1 MKMQT
6 EPFIDGPLVGYK
18 CTRSDGEVSYV
29 YLNPSNNPD
38 EKDFDIFVYTGTTKD
53 IEDGLPECFIVP
65 YFTPNAEEQELE
77 DKLRKM
83 SPDEQTRYSA
93 TGY

>member
-1 MKMQT
+1 MQT

-38 EKDFDIFVYTGTTKD
+38 EKDFDIFVYTGTSKEPGD
-53 IEDGLPECFIVP
+53 DFPECFIIP
-65 YFTPNAEEQELE
+65 YFTPDGEEEE
-77 DKLRKM
+77 KLAKM
-83 SPDEQTRYSA
+83 SRDEQTRYSA
-93 TGY
+93 KGY